1 MWARFVHYRPLSE
14 NMQGQ
19 ALALTEPP
27 PNLSLATPS
36 TPWSVIWRM
45 LGMVMLIFT
54 IANIVTFIAYG
65 IIVNEPS
72 LSVLSTICLAP
83 LLLIYMMVRRP
94 KLTHVLLATPS
105 YEGNTK
111 HLIDQNRML
120 STPMPTKFEHHLI
133 RDSPPLEMP
142 KTYKLWAL
150 FILTII
156 IGAIGLAPMA
166 FSDDPRWVV
175 LALLIGIPAWLLGF
189 SLPVHGWWAFS
200 TRHLGLITTKRDG
213 ELMLVTGMLS
223 TIPALLINSIAFP
236 TVLKTIG
243 IENFDSGSIGELL
256 ILAISAPVGEEI
268 CKALFVLSL
277 YRIIDSPRRGFQ
289 VGFTVGLGFALLE
302 NLQYI
307 LFSLLGEGAFLSY
320 SITSVIRGIGSI
332 PGHAFWT
339 GLSGVAIGWH
349 LSKNK
354 TRIKTQDDTSWVVIH
369 SESGDIIQ
377 QQSNE
382 FSKIKQWLNKPLEQT
397 WTLPQKPIAGLLLAI
412 MGHSFWNGSSWL
424 ISSLFA
430 DSSVL
435 IQIIITLSWLM
446 FLIGGLWYI
455 GRQVLASVLH
465 LPS

>member
-1 MWARFVHYRPLSE
+1 
-14 NMQGQ
+14 MQSQ
-19 ALALTEPP
+19 SLALTPP
-27 PNLSLATPS
+27 PQNLSLATPS

-45 LGMVMLIFT
+45 LGMVIIIFI

-65 IIVNEPS
+65 IIVNEPT
-72 LSVLSTICLAP
+72 LSVYSTICLMP
-83 LLLIYMMVRRP
+83 LLMVYMIARRP

-105 YEGNTK
+105 DFGNTK
-111 HLIDQNRML
+111 HMIDQQRML
-120 STPMPTKFEHHLI
+120 STPMPTNFEHHLI

-142 KTYKLWAL
+142 KTTTLWML

-166 FSDDPRWVV
+166 FSDQPQWVV
-175 LALLIGIPAWLLGF
+175 LALVIGIPAWLLGF

-200 TRHLGLITTKRDG
+200 TRHLDMMTTKRDG

-223 TIPALLINSIAFP
+223 TIPALLINSFAFP
-236 TVLKTIG
+236 KVLETIG

-277 YRIIDSPRRGFQ
+277 YRYIDSPRRGFQ

-307 LFSLLGEGAFLSY
+307 LFSLSGEGAFLSY
-320 SITSVIRGIGSI
+320 SITTVIRGIGSI

-339 GLSGVAIGWH
+339 GLSGTAIGWH
-349 LSKNK
+349 LTKNRTHK
-354 TRIKTQDDTSWVVIH
+354 KYQDESSWVVID
-369 SESGDIIQ
+369 SKSGQIIQ
-377 QQSNE
+377 QQTNE
-382 FSKIKQWLNKPLEQT
+382 TSKIKQWLNKPSEQT
-397 WTLPQKPIAGLLLAI
+397 WNLPKNPIVAIMLAI
-412 MGHSFWNGSSWL
+412 LGHSFWNGSSWL
-424 ISSLFA
+424 ISWLFE
-430 DSSVL
+430 DSNIL
-435 IQIIITLSWLM
+435 IQVVVTLGWLV
-446 FLIGGLWYI
+446 FLIAGLWYI